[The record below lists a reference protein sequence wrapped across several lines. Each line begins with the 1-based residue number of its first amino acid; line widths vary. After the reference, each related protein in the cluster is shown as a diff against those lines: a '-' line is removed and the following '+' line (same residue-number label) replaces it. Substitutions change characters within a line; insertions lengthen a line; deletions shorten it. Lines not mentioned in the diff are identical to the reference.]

1 MSYIYE
7 ECIDL
12 LNENLIERLGWT
24 SLEGGAYVRPFSLD
38 GAPSSLLRWRVLPR
52 MFDLGPRI
60 WMNCTFALEAE
71 VSSADAPS
79 SLSRFAQAR
88 GPEIESRW
96 AALYESSPFHE
107 TTWAPTTAGCVD
119 LDAAAGLVQK
129 FVLEPTLEFTVSD
142 PAWLTTSKVSQIAL
156 TSSDGYRVDPKR
168 WRTAVIVLAMCGHPR
183 YASEIMEE
191 VGRRP
196 RMPIDSDAALSECRA
211 EVELISTCDAAL
223 LSLADDGLGVPPP
236 FPRQGDVV
244 PARASFRRGADR
256 SVATPQ
262 AQTGAAF
269 LDESFLG
276 FNDLE
281 TWEGGMSILDIE
293 FFVYDIAGHTTG
305 DRCGAVDAPI
315 IERHLLD
322 NFATWDEAA
331 RPENRDLLDRYQR
344 HLGQMVL
351 TLKPGKWTERW
362 NANGFL
368 DPFVALDNGNFL
380 DPTVFIREALTRRSG
395 ETYGRLVDVIKANR

>member
-12 LNENLIERLGWT
+12 LNENLVEKLGWT
-24 SLEGGAYVRPFSLD
+24 PIEGDAFVRPFSVE
-38 GAPSSLLRWRVLPR
+38 GAASSLLRWRVSPR
-52 MFDLGPRI
+52 VFDLGPRI
-60 WMNCTFALEAE
+60 WMNCEFALEAE

-79 SLSRFAQAR
+79 SLSRFARAR
-88 GPEIESRW
+88 GPETESNW
-96 AALYESSPFHE
+96 SALYESSPFHE

-129 FVLEPTLEFTVSD
+129 FVLDPTLEFAVSD

-168 WRTAVIVLAMCGHPR
+168 WRTAVIVLAMCGHPK
-183 YASEIMEE
+183 YASEIIDE
-191 VGRRP
+191 VGTRP

-211 EVELISTCDAAL
+211 EVELISTCDSAL
-223 LSLADDGLGVPPP
+223 LSLTDDGLGVSPP
-236 FPRQGDVV
+236 FPRKGDVV
-244 PARASFRRGADR
+244 PARASLRRGAER
-256 SVATPQ
+256 TVAIPEPQ
-262 AQTGAAF
+262 AGPE
-269 LDESFLG
+269 LLEESFLG

-281 TWEGGMSILDIE
+281 TWEGGMSILDVE
-293 FFVYDIAGHTTG
+293 FFVYDIAGATTG
-305 DRCGAVDAPI
+305 DRCGAVDAPV

-322 NFATWDEAA
+322 TFASWDEAA

-351 TLKPGKWTERW
+351 RLEPGRWAERW
-362 NANGFL
+362 NGNGFL
-368 DPFVALDNGNFL
+368 DPFVQLDSGNVL
-380 DPTVFIREALTRRSG
+380 DPTVFIREALIRRSG
-395 ETYGRLVDVIKANR
+395 ETYARLADVINANR

>member
-7 ECIDL
+7 ECEDL
-12 LNENLIERLGWT
+12 LHENLVERLGWT
-24 SLEGGAYVRPFSLD
+24 PLESGDYVRPFSLE
-38 GAPSSLLRWRVLPR
+38 GAPSSLSRWRVSPR

-60 WMNCTFALEAE
+60 WMNCEFALEVD
-71 VSSADAPS
+71 VSSAEAPS
-79 SLSRFAQAR
+79 SLARFSRTLTSEPGR
-88 GPEIESRW
+88 CWST
-96 AALYESSPFHE
+96 LYESSPFHE

-129 FVLEPTLEFTVSD
+129 FVLDPTLEFTVSD
-142 PAWLTTSKVSQIAL
+142 PARLTTSKVSQIAL

-168 WRTAVIVLAMCGHPR
+168 WRTAVIVIAMCGHPR
-183 YASEIMEE
+183 YASEIIDE
-191 VGRRP
+191 VGTRP

-211 EVELISTCDAAL
+211 DLGSISTCDSTL
-223 LSLADDGLGVPPP
+223 LSLADDGLGVPPQL
-236 FPRQGDVV
+236 PRKGEVV
-244 PARASFRRGADR
+244 PARASFRRGAER
-256 SVATPQ
+256 SVATPETQ
-262 AQTGAAF
+262 IGAEF

-281 TWEGGMSILDIE
+281 TWLGGMSILDIE

-305 DRCGAVDAPI
+305 DRCGAVDAPV

-351 TLKPGKWTERW
+351 TLEPGKWAERW
-362 NANGFL
+362 NGNGFL
-368 DPFVALDNGNFL
+368 DPFVQLDSGNVL
-380 DPTVFIREALTRRSG
+380 DPTVFIREALIRRSG
-395 ETYGRLVDVIKANR
+395 DTYARLVDFIKANR